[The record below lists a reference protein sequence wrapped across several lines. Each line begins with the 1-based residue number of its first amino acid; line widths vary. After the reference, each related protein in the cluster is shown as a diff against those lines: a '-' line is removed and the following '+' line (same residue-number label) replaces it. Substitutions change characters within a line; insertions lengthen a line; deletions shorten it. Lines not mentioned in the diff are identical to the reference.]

1 MCVGMRV
8 GGLVLALA
16 RVPVC
21 VGTRVGARTVVQVR
35 VQVRVYVG
43 MCVGLRCSWVC
54 VGLHVG
60 ALERTRTGNRKRRT
74 RSPRVGSPRFRGRFG
89 TLSKFGGIF
98 GLARIGGFFGGF
110 GRRGFPRG
118 EAEGKNRG
126 ILATGV
132 STFHRNSKNT
142 PDYSTGKKA
151 SEPRDRWVSRLRPGG
166 NRPIPTRYPVSPF
179 PLVPPIP
186 FRSTLPRGTAG
197 RPNRRFEPPE
207 FDRIPLRFHVSTVS
221 TNGFVPLP
229 QPS

>member
-1 MCVGMRV
+1 MCVGMRL

-35 VQVRVYVG
+35 VYVG
-43 MCVGLRCSWVC
+43 MCVGL
-54 VGLHVG
+54 HVG
-60 ALERTRTGNRKRRT
+60 PLERTRTRNRKQRT

-118 EAEGKNRG
+118 EAEGKYRG

-151 SEPRDRWVSRLRPGG
+151 SEPRDRWVSRLKPGG
-166 NRPIPTRYPVSPF
+166 NRPIPTRYSVSLF
-179 PLVPPIP
+179 PRVPPIP
-186 FRSTLPRGTAG
+186 FRSTLPRGTAA

>member
-1 MCVGMRV
+1 
-8 GGLVLALA
+8 
-16 RVPVC
+16 
-21 VGTRVGARTVVQVR
+21 
-35 VQVRVYVG
+35 
-43 MCVGLRCSWVC
+43 MCVGLRCSWLC
-54 VGLHVG
+54 VGPHVG
-60 ALERTRTGNRKRRT
+60 LLERTRTGNREQRT
-74 RSPRVGSPRFRGRFG
+74 RSPRFRSPRFRGRFR
-89 TLSKFGGIF
+89 TLSKFGGIL

-118 EAEGKNRG
+118 EAEGKTRG

-151 SEPRDRWVSRLRPGG
+151 SEQRDRWVSRLKPGG

-179 PLVPPIP
+179 PLVPPFP
-186 FRSTLPRGTAG
+186 FRSTLPRGTAA

-221 TNGFVPLP
+221 TNGFVPPPLP
-229 QPS
+229 S